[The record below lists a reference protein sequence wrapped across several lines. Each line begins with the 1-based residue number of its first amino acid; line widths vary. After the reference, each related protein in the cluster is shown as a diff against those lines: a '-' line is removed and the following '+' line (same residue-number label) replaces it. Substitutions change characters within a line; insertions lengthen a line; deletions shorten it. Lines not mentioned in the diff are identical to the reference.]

1 MQGNYLVN
9 KLHNV
14 QLCCTLAACQALPQ
28 GNKEERKMTKSET
41 REVAKLEAV
50 MRNGFTGVNDPMIGY
65 CARSYSALIRATMTT
80 KSRNEIICFASGVPA
95 VIQHADFIV

>member
-1 MQGNYLVN
+1 
-9 KLHNV
+9 
-14 QLCCTLAACQALPQ
+14 
-28 GNKEERKMTKSET
+28 MTKSET

-50 MRNGFTGVNDPMIGY
+50 MRNGFANINDPMIGY

-80 KSRNEIICFASGVPA
+80 KTRNEIICFASGVPA